1 METQPTN
8 SQSTFKPPQPGV
20 PTRLLLH
27 VTFPSSAAAYPSLLS
42 TLSSVLTTQSVYTLG
57 VVLNPQP
64 PMQSLARAEMLLRL
78 VYSHCGEVA
87 ERSAGVTVMFEQL
100 YSRDGALELLG
111 QGAGREVVR
120 EVKIVVEDPEKVT
133 GEVVKEGSSAKS
145 VLNEIEGRVLL
156 RERI

>member
-1 METQPTN
+1 
-8 SQSTFKPPQPGV
+8 
-20 PTRLLLH
+20 
-27 VTFPSSAAAYPSLLS
+27 
-42 TLSSVLTTQSVYTLG
+42 
-57 VVLNPQP
+57 
-64 PMQSLARAEMLLRL
+64 MQSLARAEMLLRL